1 MEGRAKNASRLVKEI
16 KTMKDS
22 WLKLFE
28 EAKRVASNL
37 GIDPELKR
45 GWRIRKKKRFFDGT
59 GIFFSGNRCSSQPW
73 ICLY

>member
-22 WLKLFE
+22 WLKLFV

-45 GWRIRKKKRFFDGT
+45 G
-59 GIFFSGNRCSSQPW
+59 
-73 ICLY
+73 